1 MRKPPPSKKAAG
13 FQTADRGKAGMT
25 KSGHP
30 SDWTSSAKK
39 ASAPLVRSPRR
50 RSANE
55 TSETI
60 LIAAAAE
67 FGANGYEAAS
77 IHGIESRSGFSRA
90 ALYYYFPS
98 KKGLYRILLRG
109 LLQTLEG
116 VTTPVLRSDRPALR
130 KIEDLFLQISRLRK
144 TNPLFGRVLLGGQ
157 SEREDGASVTKAE
170 LVAEITRAF
179 TTLVTEGQR
188 AGLLRKAS
196 PEDCSLVLLGLLLV
210 QRPPMG
216 RAKEPEEALTRTLR
230 LVLDGL
236 RDGGAPN
243 LEENL

>member
-1 MRKPPPSKKAAG
+1 MRRPPPSKKAAG

-25 KSGHP
+25 KSGHS
-30 SDWTSSAKK
+30 SDWTSTAKK
-39 ASAPLVRSPRR
+39 ATAPLVRSSRR

-60 LIAAAAE
+60 LTAAAAE
-67 FGANGYEAAS
+67 FGAKGYEAAS
-77 IHGIESRSGFSRA
+77 IHGIESRSGLSRA

-98 KKGLYRILLRG
+98 KAALYQVLLGG
-109 LLQTLEG
+109 LLQALEEA
-116 VTTPVLRSDRPALR
+116 TAPVLHSRRTPSR

-144 TNPLFGRVLLGGQ
+144 TNPLFSRVLLGGQ
-157 SEREDGASVTKAE
+157 SGREDGASVTKAE

-196 PEDCSLVLLGLLLV
+196 PEDCSLVLLGLLFV

-216 RAKEPEEALTRTLR
+216 RAKEPEESLTRTLR

-243 LEENL
+243 LKEDL